1 METKIAKIF
10 QTYAEGMANLKKQ
23 ESELWQK
30 LAYRAEFIYAQA

>member
-23 ESELWQK
+23 ESELWYK
-30 LAYRAEFIYAQA
+30 LAYEAEFIYTQA